1 MSQGLLPY
9 TVETVPDV
17 EGLTSRAGL
26 PLVLETM
33 RALGLPRVI
42 REHAHLRERQ
52 SGYTEV
58 EKIEYI
64 GLGVH
69 FNF

>member
-9 TVETVPDV
+9 VVEAVAAADGVT
-17 EGLTSRAGL
+17 GRAGL

-42 REHAHLRERQ
+42 RE
-52 SGYTEV
+52 
-58 EKIEYI
+58 
-64 GLGVH
+64 
-69 FNF
+69 